1 MKFYK
6 EFQPFD
12 GENILTVIEGNA
24 WNDNPNPFFRI
35 IIFTL
40 KVLAFFL
47 GIKKNTV
54 LIVTD
59 KRISQIEKSTIF
71 WIIPLAVGV
80 YTLNKS
86 SIQFLGWEMATSYLF
101 FRKYY
106 FVIANQ
112 SVRVKITVKGGGN
125 KLMEDCKILD
135 RIVTK
140 TI

>member
-59 KRISQIEKSTIF
+59 K
-71 WIIPLAVGV
+71 
-80 YTLNKS
+80 
-86 SIQFLGWEMATSYLF
+86 
-101 FRKYY
+101 
-106 FVIANQ
+106 
-112 SVRVKITVKGGGN
+112 
-125 KLMEDCKILD
+125 
-135 RIVTK
+135 
-140 TI
+140 